1 MLLLFLFL
9 TTSLL
14 VYSQQYDN
22 LYIEKSK
29 VDKNNIIYMIGTTFT
44 YTINISDNGKDYY
57 ISKANKDS
65 LTINKSA
72 ALKEIN
78 LEVIKPKIFNRTNK
92 HQTEILY
99 RDKLNPTFI
108 VHTGLVE
115 NKENIWFHPPRM
127 GYLRALETCPFPYI
141 KLTKSGNN
149 EWTDEMVIGNHWADK
164 RWGAWEGSLLLKYQ
178 YKIVGKK
185 ILKTPF
191 GDLECIKIYSTAT
204 SDIGQTSLTSYFNAK
219 YGFVKLKY
227 TLFSGTKIDLTLQD
241 TNKNTTLPACR
252 L

>member
-72 ALKEIN
+72 ALKAIN
-78 LEVIKPKIFNRTNK
+78 LEVIPS
-92 HQTEILY
+92 
-99 RDKLNPTFI
+99 
-108 VHTGLVE
+108 
-115 NKENIWFHPPRM
+115 WFAR
-127 GYLRALETCPFPYI
+127 
-141 KLTKSGNN
+141 
-149 EWTDEMVIGNHWADK
+149 
-164 RWGAWEGSLLLKYQ
+164 
-178 YKIVGKK
+178 
-185 ILKTPF
+185 
-191 GDLECIKIYSTAT
+191 
-204 SDIGQTSLTSYFNAK
+204 
-219 YGFVKLKY
+219 
-227 TLFSGTKIDLTLQD
+227 
-241 TNKNTTLPACR
+241 
-252 L
+252 